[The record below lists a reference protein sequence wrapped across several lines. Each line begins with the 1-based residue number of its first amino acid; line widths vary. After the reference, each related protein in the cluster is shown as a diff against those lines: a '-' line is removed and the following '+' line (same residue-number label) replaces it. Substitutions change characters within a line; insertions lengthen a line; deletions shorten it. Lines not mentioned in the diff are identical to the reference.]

1 MLERRIPVQ
10 LGGMTDPF
18 SPWEER
24 QQTTLKLLQILA
36 DHDYPTLISTK
47 GTLISEPNYRAVLR
61 KGNFYVRFS
70 FTAADPLLA
79 ARLEPGVP
87 SRERRLQAMAT
98 LAGDGA
104 SLGVRFQPLILGHE
118 DPAVQLLPEIKAAGA
133 KHVAVEYLKWPME
146 QSQHHSVL
154 LSRHLP
160 GHLDSYI
167 GLGARRV
174 GREYVL
180 PAELKVGRLSYLKR
194 CAEELGLLFGYAE
207 NDLLHLNGFNSCCNA
222 ADLFL
227 RDAHFFDDNILAR
240 LKTASTRKSFD
251 SVRPDVWRPKHDL
264 LVYMNS
270 HSRNS
275 EGPPNTNAWL
285 SYLAA
290 KWAAPPWRGGPS
302 SFYGLRE
309 TEERDAGGLSIFEAS
324 TDIPQDVA
332 TRSILFAETEE
343 PADL

>member
-24 QQTTLKLLQILA
+24 HRTTLKLLQILA
-36 DHDYPTLISTK
+36 EYDYPTLISTK
-47 GTLISEPNYRAVLR
+47 GTLIGEPEYRAVLR

-79 ARLEPGVP
+79 ARLEPGVS
-87 SRERRLQAMAT
+87 SRERRLHAMAA
-98 LAGDGA
+98 LAEDGA
-104 SLGVRFQPLILGHE
+104 SLGARFQPLILGHE
-118 DPAVQLLPEIKAAGA
+118 DAAVQLLPEIKAVGA

-167 GLGARRV
+167 VLGGRRV

-180 PAELKVGRLSYLKR
+180 PAEFKVGRLATLKR
-194 CAEELGLLFGYAE
+194 CAEELGLIFGYAE
-207 NDLLHLNGFNSCCNA
+207 NDLLHLNGFKSCCNA

-227 RDAHFFDDNILAR
+227 RDAYFFEDNILTR
-240 LKTASTRKSFD
+240 LKTPSNRKFFD
-251 SVRPDVWRPKHDL
+251 SVCSDVWRPKHDL

-275 EGPPNTNAWL
+275 KGIPNTNAWR

-302 SFYGLRE
+302 SFYRLKE
-309 TEERDAGGLSIFEAS
+309 TGECDSDGLSIFEAS
-324 TDIPQDVA
+324 TDITQDVA
-332 TRSILFAETEE
+332 ARSILFPETEE